1 MVYCRAGRAV
11 CAEAA
16 AAYSRIAAAHVW
28 RRPFISSLPLF
39 LHILALLRR
48 RHVGIFAVSGHS
60 GMVNEAVPEPLD
72 PPAPASAPPPA
83 AAPPETPSRPR
94 RKTPLWAKWSD
105 DKLLD
110 LRMSEL
116 DLSIEGSVLQKRI
129 GDLEAELAG
138 RGMVFRPHF
147 WLSDEWFT
155 PDGVP
160 GIAIPFYLAHPRL
173 ARLEG
178 QQMLEVEGGTPSWC
192 MRILRHE
199 LGHAIDNAYMLRR
212 RRRRQALFG
221 SSSIDYPEFYTPKPY
236 SRSFVLH
243 IDNWYA
249 QSHPDEDFAETF
261 AVWLNPRSDWRRR
274 YHDWPAL
281 KKLEYMDELMK
292 EIGSQPPLVGK
303 RATVDPLHRLRRT
316 LRQHYKRKAEHYALD
331 YPDFYDRDLR
341 RLFPQ
346 PAEDARTVPASRFIN
361 RIRKEVRRTVAA
373 WTGVYQYTIDQVL
386 EEMAERCDE
395 LQLRFVPGAEERT
408 RADFIV
414 VLTVQ
419 TMNYLH
425 SGRHRVAL

>member
-1 MVYCRAGRAV
+1 VYV
-11 CAEAA
+11 
-16 AAYSRIAAAHVW
+16 
-28 RRPFISSLPLF
+28 PLV
-39 LHILALLRR
+39 LHILALLQR

-72 PPAPASAPPPA
+72 PPAPVSAPPADAPQDAPA
-83 AAPPETPSRPR
+83 RPR
-94 RKTPLWAKWSD
+94 RKTPFWAKWSD

-116 DLSIEGSVLQKRI
+116 DLSIDGSALQKRI
-129 GDLEAELAG
+129 GDLEAELAE
-138 RGMVFRPHF
+138 RSMVFRPHF

-173 ARLEG
+173 ARLERE
-178 QQMLEVEGGTPSWC
+178 QMLEVEGGTPSWC
-192 MRILRHE
+192 RRILRHE

-361 RIRKEVRRTVAA
+361 RIRKEVRRTVSA

-395 LQLRFVPGAEERT
+395 LQLRFTAGAEDRT

>member
-1 MVYCRAGRAV
+1 
-11 CAEAA
+11 
-16 AAYSRIAAAHVW
+16 
-28 RRPFISSLPLF
+28 
-39 LHILALLRR
+39 
-48 RHVGIFAVSGHS
+48 
-60 GMVNEAVPEPLD
+60 
-72 PPAPASAPPPA
+72 
-83 AAPPETPSRPR
+83 
-94 RKTPLWAKWSD
+94 
-105 DKLLD
+105 
-110 LRMSEL
+110 
-116 DLSIEGSVLQKRI
+116 
-129 GDLEAELAG
+129 
-138 RGMVFRPHF
+138 
-147 WLSDEWFT
+147 
-155 PDGVP
+155 VP
-160 GIAIPFYLAHPRL
+160 GVAVPFYLAHPRL
-173 ARLEG
+173 ARLELR
-178 QQMLEVEGGTPSWC
+178 QMLEVEGGTQEWC
-192 MRILRHE
+192 LKILRHE
-199 LGHAIDNAYMLRR
+199 AGHAIENAFRLRR
-212 RRRRQALFG
+212 RKRRRELFG
-221 SSSIDYPEFYTPKPY
+221 STRVEYPDFYSPRPHSK
-236 SRSFVLH
+236 SFVMHL
-243 IDNWYA
+243 DAWYA

-261 AVWLNPRSDWRRR
+261 AVWLNPESHWRER
-274 YHDWPAL
+274 YEGWPAL

-303 RATVDPLHRLRRT
+303 RATVDPLRRLRRT

-361 RIRKEVRRTVAA
+361 RIRKEVRRTVSA